1 MQPWGSP
8 SQPQVSTYALPSSA
22 SKPSVP
28 LLQSAIPYRVK
39 PHPYFELT
47 AISCHFIGHCWDQHT
62 MLLGERCNLETQVS
76 PSCTGGKSV
85 QFVAVFVA
93 ALTGS

>member
-1 MQPWGSP
+1 
-8 SQPQVSTYALPSSA
+8 
-22 SKPSVP
+22 
-28 LLQSAIPYRVK
+28 
-39 PHPYFELT
+39 
-47 AISCHFIGHCWDQHT
+47 